1 MNIKKVLIFVLLAA
15 INSFVQA
22 AQLNYTGG
30 KESLQ
35 EPVNTALERN
45 SNLPDPILT
54 PGLASQP
61 VNSFSFIQE
70 PDFVYIDSLVAEA
83 LQNNPELKAAR
94 NITSAAKT
102 KIDQVS
108 TWESPQVGVELF
120 QTPVQS
126 FPNPFKNGMETDY
139 FIQQM
144 FPFPGK
150 ISAMTSS
157 MENNAAMV
165 EQQYFA
171 LEKRIIKQLK
181 DYYYELYLVQKK
193 IEINKE
199 NQDLMRQFTEITRKQ
214 YEVGMGKQP
223 DVIRSQTEL
232 STLINEGIN
241 LEKEKT
247 DIQTMINTILS
258 RPANAELGLVPDPAD
273 SLPSWQFD
281 DVYNLALGNRPELK
295 GMGYNIDM
303 YKSELDATKLEY
315 YPDIMGRVMYKDMAN
330 TSDDFWALMVGV
342 NIPLAPWSG
351 GKYTGKVEENEL
363 NVKTA
368 EEQYNLMR
376 NMVASDV
383 QNSLVKIE
391 TNRNLVDL
399 YQNTV
404 IPQAEQ
410 TLQSTI
416 SAYQTGKT
424 EFLMLIDA
432 YRMLLMSQLD
442 FYMSKMNFLQS
453 QAQLEQAVGLS
464 IDQIKNEIK

>member
-1 MNIKKVLIFVLLAA
+1 MRNILRFISLFILIIVLHRG
-15 INSFVQA
+15 IN
-22 AQLNYTGG
+22 AQ
-30 KESLQ
+30 S
-35 EPVNTALERN
+35 
-45 SNLPDPILT
+45 S
-54 PGLASQP
+54 
-61 VNSFSFIQE
+61 
-70 PDFVYIDSLVAEA
+70 DFVYIDSLVAEA

-94 NITSAAKT
+94 NITSASKT

-108 TWESPQVGVELF
+108 AWEAPQVGVELF
-120 QTPVQS
+120 QTPIQS
-126 FPNPFKNGMETDY
+126 FPNPFKDGMETDY

-150 ISAMTSS
+150 ISAMTSAAES
-157 MENNAAMV
+157 NAKMV

-171 LEKRIIKQLK
+171 LEKRIIRQLK
-181 DYYYELYLVQKK
+181 DYYFELYLVQKK

-199 NQDLMRQFTEITRKQ
+199 NQDLLRQFTEITRKQ

-241 LEKEKT
+241 LEKERT

-258 RPANAELGLVPDPAD
+258 RPANSELGSVPDPAD
-273 SLPSWQFD
+273 ILPSWQFD
-281 DVYNLALGNRPELK
+281 DIYELALANRPELK
-295 GMGYNIDM
+295 GMTFNIDM
-303 YKSELDATKLEY
+303 YKSELDASRLEY
-315 YPDIMGRVMYKDMAN
+315 YPDIMGRLMYKDMVN

-342 NIPLAPWSG
+342 NIPLAFWSS
-351 GKYTGKVEENEL
+351 GKYTGKVEEDEL

-368 EEQYNLMR
+368 EEQYNLMK
-376 NMVASDV
+376 NMIASDV

-391 TNRNLVDL
+391 TNRNLVEL

-410 TLQSTI
+410 TLQSTKA
-416 SAYQTGKT
+416 AYQTGKT
-424 EFLMLIDA
+424 EFLMVIDA
-432 YRMLLMSQLD
+432 YKMLLMSELD

-453 QAQLEQAVGLS
+453 QAHLEQAVGLS
-464 IDQIKNEIK
+464 ISEIKERLK

>member
-1 MNIKKVLIFVLLAA
+1 MRKILRFISLFILITIPYKG
-15 INSFVQA
+15 IN
-22 AQLNYTGG
+22 AQT
-30 KESLQ
+30 S
-35 EPVNTALERN
+35 
-45 SNLPDPILT
+45 
-54 PGLASQP
+54 
-61 VNSFSFIQE
+61 
-70 PDFVYIDSLVAEA
+70 DFVYIDSLIMEA

-94 NITSAAKT
+94 NITNAAKT

-108 TWESPQVGVELF
+108 TWEPPQVGVELF
-120 QTPVQS
+120 QTPIQS
-126 FPNPFKNGMETDY
+126 FPNPFKDGMETDY

-150 ISAMTSS
+150 IGSMTSAAES
-157 MENNAAMV
+157 NAKMV

-171 LEKRIIKQLK
+171 LERRIIKQLK

-193 IEINKE
+193 IDINKE

-241 LEKEKT
+241 LEKERT

-258 RPANAELGLVPDPAD
+258 RPANSELGLVPDPAD

-281 DVYNLALGNRPELK
+281 DVYDLALANRPELK
-295 GMGYNIDM
+295 GMALNIDM
-303 YKSELDATKLEY
+303 YKYELDASRLEY
-315 YPDIMGRVMYKDMAN
+315 YPDIMGRLMYKDMAN
-330 TSDDFWALMVGV
+330 TPDDFWALMVGV

-363 NVKTA
+363 NVKTS
-368 EEQYNLMR
+368 EEQYNLMK
-376 NMVASDV
+376 NMIASDV

-391 TNRNLVDL
+391 TNRNLTDL

-416 SAYQTGKT
+416 AAYQTGKT
-424 EFLMLIDA
+424 EFLMVIDA
-432 YRMLLMSQLD
+432 YKMLLMSKLD
-442 FYMSKMNFLQS
+442 FYMSKMNFLKS

-464 IDQIKNEIK
+464 IEQIEIK

>member
-1 MNIKKVLIFVLLAA
+1 MISESIMRFISREYMRISLRLIPLFVLLTL
-15 INSFVQA
+15 NGN
-22 AQLNYTGG
+22 AQTQDY
-30 KESLQ
+30 
-35 EPVNTALERN
+35 
-45 SNLPDPILT
+45 
-54 PGLASQP
+54 
-61 VNSFSFIQE
+61 
-70 PDFVYIDSLVAEA
+70 VYIDSLVTEA

-94 NITSAAKT
+94 NITLAAKT

-108 TWESPQVGVELF
+108 TWEAPQIGVEFF
-120 QTPVQS
+120 QTPIQS
-126 FPNPFKNGMETDY
+126 FPNPFKDGMETDY
-139 FIQQM
+139 FVQQM

-150 ISAMTSS
+150 ISAMSS
-157 MENNAAMV
+157 ATESNAKMV

-241 LEKEKT
+241 LEKERT

-258 RPANAELGLVPDPAD
+258 RPANSELGFVPEPSD
-273 SLPSWQFD
+273 SLPSWQFN
-281 DVYNLALGNRPELK
+281 DVYNLALQNRPELK
-295 GMGYNIDM
+295 GMAYNIDM
-303 YKSELDATKLEY
+303 YKSELNASELEY
-315 YPDIMGRVMYKDMAN
+315 YPDIMGRLMYKDMTM
-330 TSDDFWALMVGV
+330 TSDDFWALMIGV

-368 EEQYNLMR
+368 EEQYNLMK
-376 NMVASDV
+376 NMIASDV

-416 SAYQTGKT
+416 AAYQTGKT
-424 EFLMLIDA
+424 EFLMVIDA
-432 YRMLLMSQLD
+432 YRMLLMSELD

-464 IDQIKNEIK
+464 ISEIKENLK